1 MHIPWRPESAYVLL
15 MKTDDLIACPHCD
28 ALYTIADPVSARVEC
43 HRCHAVLIAP
53 RRSGGLKIIGLALV
67 SVALVIGA
75 LLTPF
80 LTIDRF
86 WLSNQATLLET
97 LMSFEGPLF
106 GVAIGLMAVVI
117 VVPTLR
123 FLLTL
128 YVLTPLVAGRKA
140 WPRAKGAF
148 TWAERL
154 KPWSMV
160 EIFVLGCA
168 VALFKIVDLANVALG
183 PAFWMF
189 VVLVVL
195 MMVQNTYMCRWSVW
209 QDLEIGRAH
218 V

>member
-1 MHIPWRPESAYVLL
+1 ML
-15 MKTDDLIACPHCD
+15 TDTLIACPHCD
-28 ALYTIADPVSARVEC
+28 ALYDIPDAPTKKTVC
-43 HRCHAVLIAP
+43 TRCHAVLIAP
-53 RRSGGLKIIGLALV
+53 QRSAGLKIIALARISVGLV
-67 SVALVIGA
+67 DGA

-86 WLSNQATLLET
+86 WLSNQATLLDT
-97 LMSFEGPLF
+97 LMAFEGPLF
-106 GVAIGLMAVVI
+106 AVAIAMLAVVS

-128 YVLTPLVAGRKA
+128 YVLTPLVAGRA
-140 WPRAKGAF
+140 PWPRAKAAF

-189 VVLVVL
+189 VALVIL
-195 MMVQNTYMCRWSVW
+195 MTVQNTYMCRWSVW
-209 QDLEIGRAH
+209 KDLDR
-218 V
+218 

>member
-1 MHIPWRPESAYVLL
+1 
-15 MKTDDLIACPHCD
+15 MKTEDLIACPHCD
-28 ALYTIADPVSARVEC
+28 ALYEIADPAPKRTVC
-43 HRCHAVLIAP
+43 QKCHAVLIAP
-53 RRSGGLKIIGLALV
+53 RRSAGLKIIGLALI

-86 WLSNQATLLET
+86 WLSNEATLLET
-97 LMSFEGPLF
+97 LMAFEGPLF
-106 GVAIGLMAVVI
+106 IVAIGLLAVVI

-140 WPRAKGAF
+140 WPRAKAAF
-148 TWAERL
+148 MWAEKL

-189 VVLVVL
+189 VALVIL
-195 MMVQNTYMCRWSVW
+195 MTVQNTFMCRWSVW
-209 QDLEIGRAH
+209 KDLDQ
-218 V
+218 

>member
-1 MHIPWRPESAYVLL
+1 
-15 MKTDDLIACPHCD
+15 MKTDDLIACPQCD
-28 ALYTIADPVSARVEC
+28 ALYEVTESVTKRIVC

-53 RRSGGLKIIGLALV
+53 RRSAGLKIIALALV
-67 SVALVIGA
+67 SVALVVGA

-80 LTIDRF
+80 LTIERF

-97 LMSFEGPLF
+97 LMAFDGPLF
-106 GVAIGLMAVVI
+106 LVAIALLSVVI
-117 VVPTLR
+117 IIPTLR

-128 YVLTPLVAGRKA
+128 YVLIPLVANRPA
-140 WPRAKGAF
+140 WPNAKTAF

-168 VALFKIVDLANVALG
+168 VALFKIVNLANVALG

-189 VVLVVL
+189 VALVIL
-195 MMVQNTYMCRWSVW
+195 MTVQNTFMCRWSVW
-209 QDLEIGRAH
+209 KDLDQ
-218 V
+218 

>member
-1 MHIPWRPESAYVLL
+1 MNTE
-15 MKTDDLIACPHCD
+15 TLIACPHCD
-28 ALYTIADPVSARVEC
+28 ALYEIPDSPLERTVC

-53 RRSGGLKIIGLALV
+53 RRAAGLKIIALALV
-67 SVALVIGA
+67 SVALVVGA

-86 WLSNQATLLET
+86 WLSNEATVLDT
-97 LMSFEGPLF
+97 LMAFEGPLF
-106 GVAIGLMAVVI
+106 GVALAMLAVVI
-117 VVPTLR
+117 VIPTLR

-128 YVLTPLVAGRKA
+128 YVLTPLVAGARP
-140 WPRAKGAF
+140 WPRAKSAF

-168 VALFKIVDLANVALG
+168 VALFKIIDLANVALG

-189 VVLVVL
+189 VALVIL
-195 MMVQNTYMCRWSVW
+195 MTVQNTFMCRWSVW
-209 QDLEIGRAH
+209 KDLDQ
-218 V
+218 